1 MTETGKLIVISG
13 PSGSGKSTVIAQ
25 AMAMREN
32 LTFSVSA
39 TTRSPRAGEKHGVD
53 YFFMTPEEFEALLAE
68 DALLE
73 HACYVGNYYGTPRA
87 AVEERLAA
95 GQDVILDIEVQGA
108 AQIRASM
115 PEAILVFL
123 LPPSFAELERR
134 LLDRGKDSLEK
145 IQGRLARAR
154 EEYRQADMYD
164 YIIINDNVD
173 RAGRE
178 LDAIITA
185 EKCRMAERI
194 CLVRTM
200 LDLDAGIQ

>member
-1 MTETGKLIVISG
+1 MTEPGKLIVVSG

-39 TTRSPRAGEKHGVD
+39 TTRAPRPGEAHGVD
-53 YFFMTPEEFEALLAE
+53 YFFLTEAEFQRLLAE

-73 HACYVGNYYGTPRA
+73 HACYVGNHYGTPRA

-108 AQIRASM
+108 AQIRSRM

-134 LLDRGKDSLEK
+134 LRDRGKDSPEK
-145 IQGRLARAR
+145 IRGRLARAR
-154 EEYRQADMYD
+154 EEYKQVDMYD

-173 RAGRE
+173 RAERE

-185 EKCRMAERI
+185 EKCRTAERLS
-194 CLVRTM
+194 LVQAM
-200 LDLDAGIQ
+200 LDMDAQQH